1 MPNEA
6 TPNMAIQNETLSP
19 AIMNY
24 IKELEARYTQQIN
37 EIKNEYMII
46 KEKYD
51 LLIYKRFGRS
61 AEKLLAD
68 KKQPLLFDHPTEE
81 KVQAVAEA
89 EQEEF
94 EEVKSHIR
102 RKGGRKAIDPNIPR
116 EEIIIDIGEEEKT
129 CACGSKLTRI
139 GEETNEKLHIEP
151 PRIYVVKTIRPKYAC
166 RGCEGT
172 EDEDTPAVRI
182 APLEPSIIP
191 KGIASASLL
200 STVITQKFEDH
211 LPYYRQEIQFA
222 RIGVTIS
229 RQDMSNWQQQVY
241 NKIKPIFFL
250 LMEVL
255 KSGPIMQMDETIV
268 QVIGEEG
275 RDDTHKSRMW
285 LARGG
290 PPGKPVIMYKY
301 YETRKA
307 EHAKELL
314 CGYSGYLQTDGY
326 SGYDSALKA
335 NNGIVHVGCFAHSRR
350 KFFEAV
356 KISPQAETAKEG
368 IHYIKRLYAI
378 EGDLRAK
385 HAADEKDDEEIR
397 AQKLEA
403 FKNERKELVI
413 PVLNEFKAWLDKTVT
428 EVPPKM
434 LLGEAVTYTLGQWG
448 KLVNYIESP
457 YLTPD
462 NNACENAIR
471 PFVIGRKN
479 WIFCQSPEGAESSC
493 GMYSLI
499 QTAKQNGVNT
509 FRYLNTLFKKAPY
522 AASPEDW
529 NKLLPWNIFK
539 T

>member
-1 MPNEA
+1 MGSEAAPNIAIPNEILN
-6 TPNMAIQNETLSP
+6 PI
-19 AIMNY
+19 IINY
-24 IKELEARYTQQIN
+24 IKELETRYTQQIN
-37 EIKNEYMII
+37 EIRNEYLII

-68 KKQPLLFDHPTEE
+68 KKQPLLFDTEE
-81 KVQAVAEA
+81 RKNTLAV
-89 EQEEF
+89 QEEEF
-94 EEVKSHIR
+94 TEVKSFV
-102 RKGGRKAIDPNIPR
+102 RKKKGRKAIDPNIPR
-116 EEIIIDIGEEEKT
+116 EEIIIDIPEEEKT
-129 CACGSKLTRI
+129 CACGEELTKI
-139 GEETNEKLHIEP
+139 GEETSEKLHIEP
-151 PRIYVVKTIRPKYAC
+151 PRIFVVKTIRPKYAC
-166 RGCEGT
+166 RNCEGT
-172 EDEDTPAVRI
+172 EDEEGKTVHI
-182 APLEPSIIP
+182 APVEPSIIP
-191 KGIASASLL
+191 KGIASESLL
-200 STVITQKFEDH
+200 STVIIQKFEDH
-211 LPYYRQEIQFA
+211 LPYYRQEIQFD

-229 RQDMSNWQQQVY
+229 RQDMSNWQQQIY
-241 NKIKPIFFL
+241 EKIKPIFCL

-255 KSGPIMQMDETIV
+255 KSGPILQMDETTV

-275 RDDTHKSRMW
+275 REDTLKSRMW

-290 PPGKPVIMYKY
+290 PPGMPVIIYKY

-314 CGYSGYLQTDGY
+314 SGYSGYLQTDGY
-326 SGYDSALKA
+326 RGYDSALKA
-335 NNGIVHVGCFAHSRR
+335 NSEIIHVGCFAHVRR

-378 EGDLRAK
+378 EGDLRTK
-385 HAADEKDDEEIR
+385 YAADEKDDEEIK

-403 FKNERKELVI
+403 FKNERKELVQ

-434 LLGEAVTYTLGQWG
+434 LLGEAITYTLGQWD
-448 KLVNYIESP
+448 KLANYLGSP

-479 WIFCQSPEGAESSC
+479 WIFCQSPGGAESSC

-509 FRYLNTLFKKAPY
+509 FKYLKVLFEKAPY
-522 AASPEDW
+522 AASLEDW
-529 NKLLPWNIFK
+529 EKLLPWNIFK